1 MSKNFIGYEYKE
13 IIVDKSNVSMYLD
26 AYKSFGWVQDD
37 NIPNVQN
44 VQTVNSIRLKRDR
57 KIINKAELTRLQ
69 HQFEACMNEISK
81 LEKSKTTKA
90 ISISL
95 AIGLVGTIFMAL
107 SVFSIT
113 GNPSNV
119 ILCAIFGV
127 LGFIGWGLAPIMYKK
142 LVIKRLEVVNPLI
155 EQKYDEIY
163 TICEKG
169 NNLL

>member
-13 IIVDKSNVSMYLD
+13 IIVDKNNISMYLD

-37 NIPNVQN
+37 NIPNVQ
-44 VQTVNSIRLKRDR
+44 TVNSIRLKRDR
-57 KIINKAELTRLQ
+57 KIINKTELTRLQ
-69 HQFEACMNEISK
+69 RQFEACMNEISK

-95 AIGLVGTIFMAL
+95 SIGLVGTIFMAL
-107 SVFSIT
+107 SVFSIS
-113 GNPSNV
+113 GNSPSV
-119 ILCAIFGV
+119 MLCTIFGI
-127 LGFIGWGLAPIMYKK
+127 LGFIGWGVAPIMYKK

-169 NNLL
+169 SNLL